1 MSLSRRDFMKV
12 VSSTA
17 VATGLIGCGSDDNES
32 VAVSFVHG
40 VASGDPTQTQVII
53 WTRVTTAASY
63 VDVSWQVAS
72 DMEFLNVV
80 QSGIFTTDTG
90 RDFTVKVDVQNLNA
104 NSQYYYRFMVGEM
117 MSEVGQTQTLP
128 EDGVEKASMAVVSC
142 ANYPAGY
149 FHVYREILN
158 QHEQSPFDVVLHLGD
173 YIYEYGA
180 GGYASEDAAALGREP
195 SKGTEC
201 ITLDDYRKRY
211 AQYRQD
217 ADLQALHAKL
227 PMIAVWDDHEL
238 ANDTWKNGAENHQ
251 DDEGSFIDRRA
262 AAAAAWTE
270 WLPVRE
276 NTFSNMLIYRQFSF
290 GNLVNLMMLDTR
302 LVGRDK
308 PLDYF
313 SLSAPTMEAIGGLVA
328 QSRSAP
334 TMEAIGGLVAQSR
347 SADRELL
354 GTEQLAWLMNE
365 FNTHDAKWNVLGQ
378 QVLMSRME
386 LPSSV
391 MTAMFQL
398 FTSTEEKK
406 TEALLAVNTAITG
419 YLADPSADPISL
431 PYNLDAWDGYYVERE
446 KVYQL
451 AKASSGNFV
460 CLAGDTHNAWASE
473 LKDVSNNPIG
483 VEFATSS
490 VSSPGLEEYLAL
502 DPVAIAQ
509 MEYTLPHLVSELQ
522 WADIKQRGF
531 MRVTFTADAA
541 QSTWYLVSTIKDK
554 KYQVTTKSA
563 STTNGTTLDII

>member
-32 VAVSFVHG
+32 VAVSFEHG

-72 DMEFLNVV
+72 DMEFSNVV
-80 QSGIFTTDTG
+80 QSGVFTTDTG

-328 QSRSAP
+328 QSRSA
-334 TMEAIGGLVAQSR
+334 
-347 SADRELL
+347 DRELL

-531 MRVTFTADAA
+531 MRVTFTAEAA

>member
-72 DMEFLNVV
+72 DMEFSNVV
-80 QSGIFTTDTG
+80 QSGVFTTDTG

-251 DDEGSFIDRRA
+251 DDEGRFIDRRA

-276 NTFSNMLIYRQFSF
+276 NTISNMLIYRQFSF

-313 SLSAPTMEAIGGLVA
+313 SL
-328 QSRSAP
+328 SAP

-406 TEALLAVNTAITG
+406 TEALLAVNTAIKG

>member
-32 VAVSFVHG
+32 VAVSFEHG

-72 DMEFLNVV
+72 DMEFSNVV
-80 QSGIFTTDTG
+80 QSGVCTTDTG

-104 NSQYYYRFMVGEM
+104 NSQYYYRFIVGEM

-195 SKGTEC
+195 SKGAEC

-313 SLSAPTMEAIGGLVA
+313 SLN
-328 QSRSAP
+328 AP

-509 MEYTLPHLVSELQ
+509 MEYTLPHLVSELK

>member
-32 VAVSFVHG
+32 VAVSFEHG

-72 DMEFLNVV
+72 DIEFLNVV
-80 QSGIFTTDTG
+80 QSGVFTTDTG

-290 GNLVNLMMLDTR
+290 GSLVNLMMLDTR

-328 QSRSAP
+328 QSRSA
-334 TMEAIGGLVAQSR
+334 
-347 SADRELL
+347 DRELL
-354 GTEQLAWLMNE
+354 DTEQLAWLMNE

>member
-32 VAVSFVHG
+32 VAVSFEHG

-72 DMEFLNVV
+72 DMEFSNVV
-80 QSGIFTTDTG
+80 QSGVFTTDTG

-290 GNLVNLMMLDTR
+290 GSLVNLMMLDTR

-313 SLSAPTMEAIGGLVA
+313 SLSAPTMEAIGGLV
-328 QSRSAP
+328 
-334 TMEAIGGLVAQSR
+334 VQSR

-451 AKASSGNFV
+451 VKASSGNFV

-554 KYQVTTKSA
+554 KYQVRTKSA

>member
-32 VAVSFVHG
+32 VAVSFEHG

-72 DMEFLNVV
+72 DMEFSNVV
-80 QSGIFTTDTG
+80 QSGVFTTDTG

-328 QSRSAP
+328 QSRSA
-334 TMEAIGGLVAQSR
+334 
-347 SADRELL
+347 DRELL

-531 MRVTFTADAA
+531 MRVTFTADVA

>member
-1 MSLSRRDFMKV
+1 MSLSRRDFIKA
-12 VSSTA
+12 VSSGA
-17 VATGLIGCGSDDNES
+17 VATTLTACGSDDS
-32 VAVSFVHG
+32 DATPTGSFEYG

-63 VDVSWQVAS
+63 VDVTWQVS
-72 DMEFLNVV
+72 RSEDFSTVE
-80 QSGIFTTDTG
+80 QSGTFTTDTSQ
-90 RDFTVKVDVQNLNA
+90 DFTVKVDVQNLNP
-104 NSQYYYRFMVGEM
+104 STQYYYRFMVGETT
-117 MSEVGQTQTLP
+117 SIVGMTQTLP
-128 EDGVEKASMAVVSC
+128 EGTVDKASMAVVSC

-149 FHVYREILN
+149 FNVYKEILK
-158 QHEQSPFDVVLHLGD
+158 QHQTESFDVVLHLGD

-180 GGYASEDAAALGREP
+180 GGYASEDAARLGREP

-217 ADLQALHAKL
+217 QDLQALHAAL

-238 ANDTWKNGAENHQ
+238 ANDAWKNGAENHQ
-251 DDEGSFIDRRA
+251 DNEGSFVDRRA

-290 GNLVNLMMLDTR
+290 GDLINLMMLDTR
-302 LVGRDK
+302 LVGRDQ

-313 SLSAPTMEAIGGLVA
+313 SLNAPTMD
-328 QSRSAP
+328 
-334 TMEAIGGLVAQSR
+334 AIGGLVAQSR

-354 GTEQLAWLMNE
+354 GTEQLAWLMNA
-365 FNTHDAKWNVLGQ
+365 FNSQDAKWNVLGQ

-391 MTAMFQL
+391 MLAMFQL
-398 FTSTEEKK
+398 FNATDEQKMD
-406 TEALLAVNTAITG
+406 ALLAVNSAISN
-419 YLADPSADPISL
+419 YLADPSSDTIKL

-446 KVYQL
+446 RVYEI
-451 AKASSGNFV
+451 AKASEGHFV
-460 CLAGDTHNAWASE
+460 CLAGDTHNAWTSE
-473 LKDVSNNPIG
+473 LKDVSNNPVG

-502 DPVAIAQ
+502 EPVAIAQ

-522 WADIKQRGF
+522 WTDIKQRGF
-531 MRVTFTADAA
+531 MRVTFTPEKA
-541 QSTWYLVSTIKDK
+541 QSTWYMLSSVKDK
-554 KYQVTTKSA
+554 NYQVTTKMA
-563 STTNGTTLDII
+563 STTDGVTLALE

>member
-32 VAVSFVHG
+32 VAVSFEHG

-72 DMEFLNVV
+72 DMEFSNVV
-80 QSGIFTTDTG
+80 QSGVFTTDTG

-104 NSQYYYRFMVGEM
+104 NSQYYYRFIVGEM

-290 GNLVNLMMLDTR
+290 GSLVNLMMLDTR

-313 SLSAPTMEAIGGLVA
+313 SL
-328 QSRSAP
+328 SAP

-473 LKDVSNNPIG
+473 LNDVSNNPIG

>member
-1 MSLSRRDFMKV
+1 MSRRDFIKA
-12 VSSTA
+12 VSSGA
-17 VATGLIGCGSDDNES
+17 VATTLTACGSDDS
-32 VAVSFVHG
+32 DATPTGSFEYG

-63 VDVSWQVAS
+63 VDVTWQVS
-72 DMEFLNVV
+72 RSEDFSTVE
-80 QSGIFTTDTG
+80 QSGTFTTDTS
-90 RDFTVKVDVQNLNA
+90 RDFTVKVDVQNLNP
-104 NSQYYYRFMVGEM
+104 STQYYYRFMVGETT
-117 MSEVGQTQTLP
+117 SIVGMTQTLP
-128 EDGVEKASMAVVSC
+128 EGSVDKASMAVVSC

-149 FHVYREILN
+149 FNVYKEILK
-158 QHEQSPFDVVLHLGD
+158 QHQTESFDVVLHLGD

-180 GGYASEDAAALGREP
+180 GGYASEDAARLGREP

-217 ADLQALHAKL
+217 QDLQALHAAL

-238 ANDTWKNGAENHQ
+238 ANDAWKNGAENHQ
-251 DDEGSFIDRRA
+251 DNEGSFVDRRA

-290 GNLVNLMMLDTR
+290 GDLINLMMLDTR
-302 LVGRDK
+302 LVGRDQ

-313 SLSAPTMEAIGGLVA
+313 SLNAPTMD
-328 QSRSAP
+328 
-334 TMEAIGGLVAQSR
+334 AIGGLVAQSR

-354 GTEQLAWLMNE
+354 GTEQLAWLMNA
-365 FNTHDAKWNVLGQ
+365 FNSQDAKWNVLGQ

-391 MTAMFQL
+391 MLAMFQL
-398 FTSTEEKK
+398 FNATDEQKMD
-406 TEALLAVNTAITG
+406 ALLAVNSAISN
-419 YLADPSADPISL
+419 YLADPSSDTIKL

-446 KVYQL
+446 RVYEI
-451 AKASSGNFV
+451 AKASEGHFV
-460 CLAGDTHNAWASE
+460 CLAGDTHNAWTSE
-473 LKDVSNNPIG
+473 LKDVSNNPVG

-502 DPVAIAQ
+502 EPVAIAQ

-522 WADIKQRGF
+522 WTDIKQRGF
-531 MRVTFTADAA
+531 MRVTFTPEKA
-541 QSTWYLVSTIKDK
+541 QSTWYMLSSVKDK
-554 KYQVTTKSA
+554 NYQVTTKMA
-563 STTNGTTLDII
+563 STTDGVTLALE

>member
-1 MSLSRRDFMKV
+1 MSLSRRDFIKA
-12 VSSTA
+12 VSSGA
-17 VATGLIGCGSDDNES
+17 VATTLTACGSDDS
-32 VAVSFVHG
+32 DATPTGSFEYG

-63 VDVSWQVAS
+63 VDVTWQVS
-72 DMEFLNVV
+72 RSEDFSTVE
-80 QSGIFTTDTG
+80 QSGTFTTDTS
-90 RDFTVKVDVQNLNA
+90 RDFTVKVDVQNLNP
-104 NSQYYYRFMVGEM
+104 STQYYYRFMVGETT
-117 MSEVGQTQTLP
+117 SIVGMTQTLP
-128 EDGVEKASMAVVSC
+128 EGSVDKASMAVVSC

-149 FHVYREILN
+149 FNVYKEILK
-158 QHEQSPFDVVLHLGD
+158 QHQTESFDVVLHLGD

-180 GGYASEDAAALGREP
+180 GGYASEDAARLGREP

-217 ADLQALHAKL
+217 QDLQALHAAL

-238 ANDTWKNGAENHQ
+238 ANDAWKNGAENHQ
-251 DDEGSFIDRRA
+251 DNEGSFVERRA

-290 GNLVNLMMLDTR
+290 GDLINLMMLDTR
-302 LVGRDK
+302 LVGRDQ

-313 SLSAPTMEAIGGLVA
+313 SLNAPTMD
-328 QSRSAP
+328 
-334 TMEAIGGLVAQSR
+334 AIGGLVAQSR

-354 GTEQLAWLMNE
+354 GTEQLAWLMNA
-365 FNTHDAKWNVLGQ
+365 FNSQDAKWNVLGQ

-391 MTAMFQL
+391 MLAMFQL
-398 FTSTEEKK
+398 FNATDEQKMD
-406 TEALLAVNTAITG
+406 ALLAVNSAISN
-419 YLADPSADPISL
+419 YLADPSSDTIKL

-446 KVYQL
+446 RVYEIAKV
-451 AKASSGNFV
+451 SEGHFV
-460 CLAGDTHNAWASE
+460 CLAGDTHNAWTSE
-473 LKDVSNNPIG
+473 LKDVSNNPVG

-502 DPVAIAQ
+502 EPVAIAQ

-522 WADIKQRGF
+522 WTDIKQRGF
-531 MRVTFTADAA
+531 MRVTFTPEKA
-541 QSTWYLVSTIKDK
+541 QSTWYMLSSVKDK
-554 KYQVTTKSA
+554 NYQVTTKMA
-563 STTNGTTLDII
+563 STTDGVTLALE

>member
-1 MSLSRRDFMKV
+1 MSLSRRDFIKA
-12 VSSTA
+12 VSSGA
-17 VATGLIGCGSDDNES
+17 VATTLTACGSDDS
-32 VAVSFVHG
+32 DATPTGSFEYG

-63 VDVSWQVAS
+63 VDVTWQVS
-72 DMEFLNVV
+72 RSEDFSTVE
-80 QSGIFTTDTG
+80 QSGTFTTDTS
-90 RDFTVKVDVQNLNA
+90 RDFTVKVDVQNLNP
-104 NSQYYYRFMVGEM
+104 STQYYYRFMVGETT
-117 MSEVGQTQTLP
+117 SIVGMTQTLP
-128 EDGVEKASMAVVSC
+128 EGSVDKASMAVVSC

-149 FHVYREILN
+149 FNVYKEILK
-158 QHEQSPFDVVLHLGD
+158 QHQTESFDVVLHLGD

-180 GGYASEDAAALGREP
+180 GGYASEDAARLGREP

-217 ADLQALHAKL
+217 QDLQALHAAL

-238 ANDTWKNGAENHQ
+238 ANDAWKNGAENHQ
-251 DDEGSFIDRRA
+251 NNEGSFVDRRA

-290 GNLVNLMMLDTR
+290 GDLINLMMLDTR
-302 LVGRDK
+302 LVGRDQ

-313 SLSAPTMEAIGGLVA
+313 SLNAPTMD
-328 QSRSAP
+328 
-334 TMEAIGGLVAQSR
+334 AIGGLVAQSR

-354 GTEQLAWLMNE
+354 GTEQLAWLMNA
-365 FNTHDAKWNVLGQ
+365 FNSQDAKWNILGQ

-391 MTAMFQL
+391 MLAMFQL
-398 FTSTEEKK
+398 FNATDEQKMD
-406 TEALLAVNTAITG
+406 ALLAVNSAISN
-419 YLADPSADPISL
+419 YLADPSSDTIKL

-446 KVYQL
+446 RVYEI
-451 AKASSGNFV
+451 AKASEGHFV
-460 CLAGDTHNAWASE
+460 CLAGDTHNAWTSE
-473 LKDVSNNPIG
+473 LKDVSNNPVG

-502 DPVAIAQ
+502 EPVAIAQ

-522 WADIKQRGF
+522 WTDIKQRGF
-531 MRVTFTADAA
+531 MRVTFTPEKA
-541 QSTWYLVSTIKDK
+541 QSTWYMLSSVKDK
-554 KYQVTTKSA
+554 NYQVTTKMA
-563 STTNGTTLDII
+563 STTDGVTLALE

>member
-72 DMEFLNVV
+72 DMEFSNVV
-80 QSGIFTTDTG
+80 QSGVFTTDTG

-128 EDGVEKASMAVVSC
+128 EDSVEKASMAVVSC

-290 GNLVNLMMLDTR
+290 GSLVNLMMLDTR

-313 SLSAPTMEAIGGLVA
+313 SL
-328 QSRSAP
+328 SAP

>member
-32 VAVSFVHG
+32 VAVSFEHG

-72 DMEFLNVV
+72 DMEFSNVV
-80 QSGIFTTDTG
+80 QSGVFTTDTG

-104 NSQYYYRFMVGEM
+104 NSQYYYRFIVGEM

-195 SKGTEC
+195 SKGAEC

-290 GNLVNLMMLDTR
+290 GSLVNLMMLDTR

-313 SLSAPTMEAIGGLVA
+313 SL
-328 QSRSAP
+328 SAP

-509 MEYTLPHLVSELQ
+509 MEYTLPHLVSELK

>member
-72 DMEFLNVV
+72 DMEFSNVV
-80 QSGIFTTDTG
+80 QSGVFTTDTG

-328 QSRSAP
+328 QSRSA
-334 TMEAIGGLVAQSR
+334 
-347 SADRELL
+347 DRELL
-354 GTEQLAWLMNE
+354 GTEQLAWLMKE

>member
-1 MSLSRRDFMKV
+1 MSLSRRDFIKA
-12 VSSTA
+12 VSSGA
-17 VATGLIGCGSDDNES
+17 VATTLTACGSDDS
-32 VAVSFVHG
+32 DATPTGSFEYG

-63 VDVSWQVAS
+63 VEVTWQVS
-72 DMEFLNVV
+72 RSEDFSTIE
-80 QSGIFTTDTG
+80 QSGTFATDTS
-90 RDFTVKVDVQNLNA
+90 RDFTVKVDVQNLNP
-104 NSQYYYRFMVGEM
+104 STQYYYRFMVGETT
-117 MSEVGQTQTLP
+117 SIVGMTQTLP
-128 EDGVEKASMAVVSC
+128 EGSVDKASMAVVSC
-142 ANYPAGY
+142 ANYPAG
-149 FHVYREILN
+149 FFNVYKEILK
-158 QHEQSPFDVVLHLGD
+158 QHQTESFDVVLHLGD

-180 GGYASEDAAALGREP
+180 GGYASEDAARLGREP

-217 ADLQALHAKL
+217 QDLQALHAAL

-238 ANDTWKNGAENHQ
+238 ANDAWKNGAENHQ
-251 DDEGSFIDRRA
+251 DNEGSFVDRRA

-290 GNLVNLMMLDTR
+290 GDLINLMMLDTR
-302 LVGRDK
+302 LVGRDQ

-313 SLSAPTMEAIGGLVA
+313 SLNAPTMD
-328 QSRSAP
+328 
-334 TMEAIGGLVAQSR
+334 AIGGLVAQSR

-354 GTEQLAWLMNE
+354 GTEQLAWLMNA
-365 FNTHDAKWNVLGQ
+365 FNSQDAKWNVLGQ

-391 MTAMFQL
+391 MLAMFQL
-398 FTSTEEKK
+398 FNATDEQKMD
-406 TEALLAVNTAITG
+406 ALLTVNSAISN
-419 YLADPSADPISL
+419 YLADPSSDTIKL

-446 KVYQL
+446 RVYEI
-451 AKASSGNFV
+451 AKASEGHFV
-460 CLAGDTHNAWASE
+460 CLAGDTHNAWTSE
-473 LKDVSNNPIG
+473 LKDVSNNPVG

-502 DPVAIAQ
+502 EPVAIAQ

-522 WADIKQRGF
+522 WTDIKQRGF
-531 MRVTFTADAA
+531 MRVTFTPEKA
-541 QSTWYLVSTIKDK
+541 QSTWYMLSSVKDK
-554 KYQVTTKSA
+554 NYQVTTKMA
-563 STTNGTTLDII
+563 STTDGVTLALE

>member
-1 MSLSRRDFMKV
+1 MSLSRRDFIKA
-12 VSSTA
+12 VSSGA
-17 VATGLIGCGSDDNES
+17 VATTLTACGSDDS
-32 VAVSFVHG
+32 DATPTGSFEYG

-63 VDVSWQVAS
+63 VDVTWQVS
-72 DMEFLNVV
+72 RSEDFSTVE
-80 QSGIFTTDTG
+80 QSGIFTTDTS
-90 RDFTVKVDVQNLNA
+90 RDFTVKVDVQNLNP
-104 NSQYYYRFMVGEM
+104 STQYYYRFMVGETT
-117 MSEVGQTQTLP
+117 SIVGMTQTLP
-128 EDGVEKASMAVVSC
+128 EGSVDKASMAVVSC

-149 FHVYREILN
+149 FNVYKEILK
-158 QHEQSPFDVVLHLGD
+158 QHQTESFDVVLHLGD

-180 GGYASEDAAALGREP
+180 GGYASEDAARLGREP

-217 ADLQALHAKL
+217 QDLQALHAAL

-238 ANDTWKNGAENHQ
+238 ANDAWKNGAENHQ
-251 DDEGSFIDRRA
+251 DNEGSFVDRRA

-290 GNLVNLMMLDTR
+290 GDLINLMMLDTR
-302 LVGRDK
+302 LVGRDQ

-313 SLSAPTMEAIGGLVA
+313 SLNAPTMD
-328 QSRSAP
+328 
-334 TMEAIGGLVAQSR
+334 AIGGLVAQSR

-354 GTEQLAWLMNE
+354 GTEQLAWLMNA
-365 FNTHDAKWNVLGQ
+365 FNSQDAKWNILGQ

-391 MTAMFQL
+391 MLAMFQL
-398 FTSTEEKK
+398 FNATDEQKMD
-406 TEALLAVNTAITG
+406 ALLAVNSAISN
-419 YLADPSADPISL
+419 YLADPSSDTIKL

-446 KVYQL
+446 RVYEI
-451 AKASSGNFV
+451 AKASEGHFV
-460 CLAGDTHNAWASE
+460 CLAGDTHNAWTSE
-473 LKDVSNNPIG
+473 LKDVSNNPVG

-502 DPVAIAQ
+502 EPVAIAQ

-522 WADIKQRGF
+522 WTDIKQRGF
-531 MRVTFTADAA
+531 MRVTFTPEKA
-541 QSTWYLVSTIKDK
+541 QSTWYMLSSVKDK
-554 KYQVTTKSA
+554 NYQVTTKVA
-563 STTNGTTLDII
+563 STTDGITLALE

>member
-80 QSGIFTTDTG
+80 QSGVFTTDTG

-104 NSQYYYRFMVGEM
+104 NSQYYYRFIVGEM

-128 EDGVEKASMAVVSC
+128 EDSVEKASMAVVSC

-313 SLSAPTMEAIGGLVA
+313 SL
-328 QSRSAP
+328 SAP

>member
-32 VAVSFVHG
+32 VAVSFEHG

-72 DMEFLNVV
+72 DMEFSNVV
-80 QSGIFTTDTG
+80 QSGVFTTDTG

-313 SLSAPTMEAIGGLVA
+313 SLN
-328 QSRSAP
+328 AP

-354 GTEQLAWLMNE
+354 GTEQLAWLMKE

-431 PYNLDAWDGYYVERE
+431 PYNLDAWDGYYVDRE

>member
-1 MSLSRRDFMKV
+1 MSLSRRDFIKA
-12 VSSTA
+12 VSSGA
-17 VATGLIGCGSDDNES
+17 VATTLTACGSDDS
-32 VAVSFVHG
+32 DATPTGSFEYG

-63 VDVSWQVAS
+63 VDVTWQVS
-72 DMEFLNVV
+72 RSEDFSTVE
-80 QSGIFTTDTG
+80 QSGTFTTDTS
-90 RDFTVKVDVQNLNA
+90 RDFTVKVDVQNLNP
-104 NSQYYYRFMVGEM
+104 STQYYYRFMVGETT
-117 MSEVGQTQTLP
+117 SIVGMTQTLP
-128 EDGVEKASMAVVSC
+128 EGSVDKASMAVVSC

-149 FHVYREILN
+149 FNVYKEILK
-158 QHEQSPFDVVLHLGD
+158 QHQTESFDVVLHLGD

-180 GGYASEDAAALGREP
+180 GGYASEDAARLGREP

-217 ADLQALHAKL
+217 QDLQALHAAL

-238 ANDTWKNGAENHQ
+238 ANDAWKNGAENHQ
-251 DDEGSFIDRRA
+251 DNEGSFVDRRA

-290 GNLVNLMMLDTR
+290 GDLINLMMLDTR
-302 LVGRDK
+302 LVGRDQ

-313 SLSAPTMEAIGGLVA
+313 SLNAPTMD
-328 QSRSAP
+328 
-334 TMEAIGGLVAQSR
+334 AIGGLVAQSR

-354 GTEQLAWLMNE
+354 GTEQLAWLMNA
-365 FNTHDAKWNVLGQ
+365 FNSQDAKWNVLGQ

-391 MTAMFQL
+391 MLAMFQL
-398 FTSTEEKK
+398 FNATGEQKMD
-406 TEALLAVNTAITG
+406 ALLAVNSAISN
-419 YLADPSADPISL
+419 YLADPSSDTIKL

-446 KVYQL
+446 RVYEI
-451 AKASSGNFV
+451 AKASEGHFV
-460 CLAGDTHNAWASE
+460 CLAGDTHNAWTSE
-473 LKDVSNNPIG
+473 LKDVSNNPVG

-502 DPVAIAQ
+502 EPVAIAQ

-522 WADIKQRGF
+522 WTDIKQRGF
-531 MRVTFTADAA
+531 MRVTFTPEKA
-541 QSTWYLVSTIKDK
+541 QSTWYMLSSVKDK
-554 KYQVTTKSA
+554 NYQVTTKVA
-563 STTNGTTLDII
+563 STTDGITLALE

>member
-32 VAVSFVHG
+32 VAVSFEHG

-72 DMEFLNVV
+72 DMEFSNVV
-80 QSGIFTTDTG
+80 QSGVFTTDTG

-173 YIYEYGA
+173 YIYEYGT

-195 SKGTEC
+195 SKGAEC

-328 QSRSAP
+328 QSRSA
-334 TMEAIGGLVAQSR
+334 
-347 SADRELL
+347 DRELL
-354 GTEQLAWLMNE
+354 GTEQLAWLMKE

>member
-72 DMEFLNVV
+72 DIEFLNVV
-80 QSGIFTTDTG
+80 QSGVFTTDTG

-104 NSQYYYRFMVGEM
+104 NSQYYYRFIVGEM

-128 EDGVEKASMAVVSC
+128 EDGVDKASMAVVSC

-251 DDEGSFIDRRA
+251 DDEGRFIDRRA

-313 SLSAPTMEAIGGLVA
+313 SLSV
-328 QSRSAP
+328 P

-354 GTEQLAWLMNE
+354 GTEQLAWLMKE

-509 MEYTLPHLVSELQ
+509 MEYTLPHLVSELK

>member
-63 VDVSWQVAS
+63 VDVTWQVAS
-72 DMEFLNVV
+72 DVEFSNVV
-80 QSGIFTTDTG
+80 QSGVFTTDTG

-104 NSQYYYRFMVGEM
+104 NSQYYYRFIVGEM

-173 YIYEYGA
+173 YIYEYGT

-195 SKGTEC
+195 SKGAEC

-313 SLSAPTMEAIGGLVA
+313 SLN
-328 QSRSAP
+328 AP

>member
-1 MSLSRRDFMKV
+1 MSLSRRDFIKA
-12 VSSTA
+12 VSSGA
-17 VATGLIGCGSDDNES
+17 VATTLTACGSDDS
-32 VAVSFVHG
+32 DATPTGSFEYG

-63 VDVSWQVAS
+63 VDVTWQVS
-72 DMEFLNVV
+72 RSEDFSTVE
-80 QSGIFTTDTG
+80 QSGTFTTDTS
-90 RDFTVKVDVQNLNA
+90 RDFTVKVDVQNLNP
-104 NSQYYYRFMVGEM
+104 STQYYYRFMVGETT
-117 MSEVGQTQTLP
+117 SIVGMTQTLP
-128 EDGVEKASMAVVSC
+128 EGSVDKASMAVVSC

-149 FHVYREILN
+149 FNVYKEILK
-158 QHEQSPFDVVLHLGD
+158 QHQTESFDVVLHLGD

-180 GGYASEDAAALGREP
+180 GGYASEGAARLGREP

-217 ADLQALHAKL
+217 QDLQALHAAL

-238 ANDTWKNGAENHQ
+238 ANDAWKNGAENHQ
-251 DDEGSFIDRRA
+251 DNEGSFVDRRA

-270 WLPVRE
+270 WLPARE

-290 GNLVNLMMLDTR
+290 GDLINLMMLDTR
-302 LVGRDK
+302 LVGRDQ

-313 SLSAPTMEAIGGLVA
+313 SLNAPTMD
-328 QSRSAP
+328 
-334 TMEAIGGLVAQSR
+334 AIGGLVAQSR

-354 GTEQLAWLMNE
+354 GTEQLAWLMNA
-365 FNTHDAKWNVLGQ
+365 FNSQDAKWNVLGQ

-391 MTAMFQL
+391 MLAMFQL
-398 FTSTEEKK
+398 FNATDEQKMD
-406 TEALLAVNTAITG
+406 ALLAVNSAISN
-419 YLADPSADPISL
+419 YLANPSSDTIKL

-446 KVYQL
+446 RVYEI
-451 AKASSGNFV
+451 AKASEGHFV
-460 CLAGDTHNAWASE
+460 CLAGDTHNAWTSE
-473 LKDVSNNPIG
+473 LKDVSNNPVG

-522 WADIKQRGF
+522 WTDIKQRGF
-531 MRVTFTADAA
+531 MRVTFTPEKA
-541 QSTWYLVSTIKDK
+541 QSTWYMLSSVKDK
-554 KYQVTTKSA
+554 NYQVTTTMA
-563 STTNGTTLDII
+563 STTDGVTLALE

>member
-32 VAVSFVHG
+32 VAVSFEHG

-72 DMEFLNVV
+72 DMEFSNVV
-80 QSGIFTTDTG
+80 QSGVFTTDTG

-104 NSQYYYRFMVGEM
+104 NSQYYYRFIVGEM
-117 MSEVGQTQTLP
+117 MSEVGQTQILP

-195 SKGTEC
+195 SKGIEC

-251 DDEGSFIDRRA
+251 DDEGRFIDRRA

-313 SLSAPTMEAIGGLVA
+313 SL
-328 QSRSAP
+328 SAP

>member
-32 VAVSFVHG
+32 VAVSFEHG

-63 VDVSWQVAS
+63 VDVTWQVAS

-80 QSGIFTTDTG
+80 QSGVFTTDTG

-149 FHVYREILN
+149 FHVYHEILN

-173 YIYEYGA
+173 YIYEYGT

-195 SKGTEC
+195 SKGSEC

-308 PLDYF
+308 PLNYF
-313 SLSAPTMEAIGGLVA
+313 SL
-328 QSRSAP
+328 SAP

-354 GTEQLAWLMNE
+354 GTEQLAWLMKE

>member
-32 VAVSFVHG
+32 VAVSFEHG

-72 DMEFLNVV
+72 DMEFSNVV
-80 QSGIFTTDTG
+80 QSGVFTTDTG

-158 QHEQSPFDVVLHLGD
+158 QHEQLPFDVVLHLGD

-313 SLSAPTMEAIGGLVA
+313 SLN
-328 QSRSAP
+328 AP

>member
-32 VAVSFVHG
+32 VAVSFEHG

-72 DMEFLNVV
+72 DIEFLNVV
-80 QSGIFTTDTG
+80 QSGVFTTDTG

-149 FHVYREILN
+149 FHVYHEILN

-173 YIYEYGA
+173 YIYEYGT

-201 ITLDDYRKRY
+201 ITLDDNRKRY

-251 DDEGSFIDRRA
+251 DDEGRFIDRRA

-313 SLSAPTMEAIGGLVA
+313 SL
-328 QSRSAP
+328 SAP

-502 DPVAIAQ
+502 EPVAIAQ

>member
-1 MSLSRRDFMKV
+1 MSLSRRDFIKA
-12 VSSTA
+12 VSSGA
-17 VATGLIGCGSDDNES
+17 VATTLTACGSDDS
-32 VAVSFVHG
+32 DATPTGSFEYG

-63 VDVSWQVAS
+63 VDVTWQVS
-72 DMEFLNVV
+72 RSEDFSTVE
-80 QSGIFTTDTG
+80 QSGTFTTDTS
-90 RDFTVKVDVQNLNA
+90 RDFTVKVDVQNLNP
-104 NSQYYYRFMVGEM
+104 STQYYYRFMVGETT
-117 MSEVGQTQTLP
+117 SIVGMTQTLP
-128 EDGVEKASMAVVSC
+128 EGGVDKASMAVVSC

-149 FHVYREILN
+149 FNVYKEILK
-158 QHEQSPFDVVLHLGD
+158 QHQTESFDVVLHLGD

-180 GGYASEDAAALGREP
+180 GGYASEDAARLGREP

-217 ADLQALHAKL
+217 QDLQALHAAL

-238 ANDTWKNGAENHQ
+238 ANDAWKNGAENHQ
-251 DDEGSFIDRRA
+251 DNEGSFVDRRA

-290 GNLVNLMMLDTR
+290 GDLINLMMLDTR
-302 LVGRDK
+302 LVGRDQ

-313 SLSAPTMEAIGGLVA
+313 SLNAPTMD
-328 QSRSAP
+328 S
-334 TMEAIGGLVAQSR
+334 IGGLVAQSR

-354 GTEQLAWLMNE
+354 GTEQLAWLMNA
-365 FNTHDAKWNVLGQ
+365 FNSQDAKWNVLGQ

-391 MTAMFQL
+391 MLAMFQL
-398 FTSTEEKK
+398 FNATDEQKMD
-406 TEALLAVNTAITG
+406 ALLAVNSAISN
-419 YLADPSADPISL
+419 YLADPSSDTIKL

-446 KVYQL
+446 RVYEI
-451 AKASSGNFV
+451 AKASEGHFV
-460 CLAGDTHNAWASE
+460 CLAGDTHNAWTSE
-473 LKDVSNNPIG
+473 LKDVSNNPVG

-502 DPVAIAQ
+502 EPVAIAQ

-522 WADIKQRGF
+522 WTDIKQRGF
-531 MRVTFTADAA
+531 MRVTFTPEKA
-541 QSTWYLVSTIKDK
+541 QSTWYMLSSVKDK
-554 KYQVTTKSA
+554 NYQVTTKMA
-563 STTNGTTLDII
+563 STTDGVTLALE

>member
-32 VAVSFVHG
+32 VAVSFEHG

-53 WTRVTTAASY
+53 WTRVTIAASY

-72 DMEFLNVV
+72 DMEFSNVV
-80 QSGIFTTDTG
+80 QSGVFTTDTG

-173 YIYEYGA
+173 YIYEYGT

-195 SKGTEC
+195 SKGAEC

-328 QSRSAP
+328 QSRSA
-334 TMEAIGGLVAQSR
+334 
-347 SADRELL
+347 DRELL
-354 GTEQLAWLMNE
+354 GTEQLAWLMKE

>member
-32 VAVSFVHG
+32 VAVSFEHG

-72 DMEFLNVV
+72 DMEFSNVV
-80 QSGIFTTDTG
+80 QSGVFTTDTG

-128 EDGVEKASMAVVSC
+128 EDSVEKASMAVVSC

-313 SLSAPTMEAIGGLVA
+313 SL
-328 QSRSAP
+328 SAP

-554 KYQVTTKSA
+554 KYQVRTKSA

>member
-17 VATGLIGCGSDDNES
+17 VATGLIACGSDDNES
-32 VAVSFVHG
+32 VAVSFEHG

-72 DMEFLNVV
+72 DMEFSNVV
-80 QSGIFTTDTG
+80 QSGVFTTDTG

-328 QSRSAP
+328 QSRSA
-334 TMEAIGGLVAQSR
+334 
-347 SADRELL
+347 DRELL
-354 GTEQLAWLMNE
+354 GTEQLAWLINE

-509 MEYTLPHLVSELQ
+509 MEYTLPHLVSELK

>member
-32 VAVSFVHG
+32 VAVSFEHG

-72 DMEFLNVV
+72 DMEFSNVV
-80 QSGIFTTDTG
+80 QSGVFTTDTG

-104 NSQYYYRFMVGEM
+104 NSQYYYRFIVGEM

-195 SKGTEC
+195 SKGAEC

-290 GNLVNLMMLDTR
+290 GSLVNLMMLDTR

-328 QSRSAP
+328 QSRSA
-334 TMEAIGGLVAQSR
+334 
-347 SADRELL
+347 DRELL
-354 GTEQLAWLMNE
+354 GTEQLAWLMKE

-509 MEYTLPHLVSELQ
+509 MEYTLPHLVSELK

>member
-12 VSSTA
+12 ISSTA

-32 VAVSFVHG
+32 VAVSFEHG

-53 WTRVTTAASY
+53 WTRVTIAASY

-72 DMEFLNVV
+72 DMEFSNVV
-80 QSGIFTTDTG
+80 QSGVFTTDTG

-104 NSQYYYRFMVGEM
+104 NSQYYYRFIVGEM

-251 DDEGSFIDRRA
+251 DDEGRFIDRRA

-328 QSRSAP
+328 QSRSA
-334 TMEAIGGLVAQSR
+334 
-347 SADRELL
+347 DRELL

-406 TEALLAVNTAITG
+406 KEALLAVNTAITG

-531 MRVTFTADAA
+531 MLVTFTADAA

>member
-32 VAVSFVHG
+32 VAVSFEHG

-72 DMEFLNVV
+72 DMEFSNVV
-80 QSGIFTTDTG
+80 QSGVFTTDTG

-313 SLSAPTMEAIGGLVA
+313 SLSAPTME
-328 QSRSAP
+328 S
-334 TMEAIGGLVAQSR
+334 IGGLVAQSR

-451 AKASSGNFV
+451 VKASSGNFV

-554 KYQVTTKSA
+554 KYQVRTKSA

>member
-32 VAVSFVHG
+32 VAVSFEHG

-72 DMEFLNVV
+72 DMEFSNVV
-80 QSGIFTTDTG
+80 QSGVFTTDTG

-104 NSQYYYRFMVGEM
+104 NSQYYYRFIVGEM

-328 QSRSAP
+328 QSRSA
-334 TMEAIGGLVAQSR
+334 G
-347 SADRELL
+347 RELL

-451 AKASSGNFV
+451 VKASSGNFV

-509 MEYTLPHLVSELQ
+509 MEYTLPHLVSELK

-541 QSTWYLVSTIKDK
+541 QSTWYLVSIIKDK